1 MDVASF
7 DDIRDEFNKR
17 VSRIVWCTVTTV
29 DRKDRPRSRIL
40 HPMWE
45 GTRGWIA
52 TGRNTLKTKHL
63 ARNPHVA
70 VSYWDP
76 QQQQVY
82 AECLASWEDD
92 PTEKRRIWELFK
104 STPLPYGYD
113 PGMIWQGGVEDPTFG
128 VLKLEP
134 QRIELSALGDMMTG
148 AQPRVWRSAGSK

>member
-1 MDVASF
+1 
-7 DDIRDEFNKR
+7 
-17 VSRIVWCTVTTV
+17 
-29 DRKDRPRSRIL
+29 
-40 HPMWE
+40 MWE
-45 GTRGWIA
+45 GTTGWIA

-63 ARNPHVA
+63 ARNSNVA

-92 PTEKRRIWELFK
+92 PKEKRRVWDLFK
-104 STPLPYGYD
+104 NTPPPYGYD

-128 VLKLEP
+128 ALKLEP
-134 QRIELSALGDMMTG
+134 HRIELSSLGDMMTG